1 MPFTLFTKMKNKAS
15 ILLKKIT
22 SVLSA
27 IAKAKSMA
35 INTKFSAT
43 KARLLMLSVVK
54 SKKILMDSLSHKIHT
69 ILGQNDDD
77 HDDDDHSKAIVLYD
91 AATTH
96 ASQYEPSGSVPMAAV
111 VEEEDDK
118 YPDLTHSL
126 FNEEDDYDIDDAKLQ
141 AAGGSIIDMMR
152 NSKEEGE
159 EFKLEEEID
168 QAADLFIKRFRKQIR
183 MQKLESFKRLQEML
197 ARGT

>member
-1 MPFTLFTKMKNKAS
+1 MKNKAS
-15 ILLKKIT
+15 LLLKKIT
-22 SVLSA
+22 SILGA

-35 INTKFSAT
+35 INSKFSPT
-43 KARLLMLSVVK
+43 KPRLLMLSMLK
-54 SKKILMDSLSHKIHT
+54 TKKLLVTSLSNKIHT
-69 ILGQNDDD
+69 ILGQHHGDC
-77 HDDDDHSKAIVLYD
+77 DDDDTQDNHSMAIVLYD
-91 AATTH
+91 AAAAQ
-96 ASQYEPSGSVPMAAV
+96 ASQYQSSASLAMAAKA
-111 VEEEDDK
+111 EEEDDK

-126 FNEEDDYDIDDAKLQ
+126 FDEEDDYDIDDAKLQ

-168 QAADLFIKRFRKQIR
+168 EAADLFIKRFRKQIR

>member
-1 MPFTLFTKMKNKAS
+1 MKNKAS
-15 ILLKKIT
+15 LLLKKIT
-22 SVLSA
+22 SILGA

-35 INTKFSAT
+35 INSKFSPT
-43 KARLLMLSVVK
+43 KPRLLMLSMLK
-54 SKKILMDSLSHKIHT
+54 TKKLLVTSLSNKIHT
-69 ILGQNDDD
+69 ILGQHHGDRDDD
-77 HDDDDHSKAIVLYD
+77 ETQDNHSMAIVLYD
-91 AATTH
+91 AAAAH
-96 ASQYEPSGSVPMAAV
+96 ASQYQSSASLAMAAKA
-111 VEEEDDK
+111 EEEDDK

-126 FNEEDDYDIDDAKLQ
+126 FDEEDDYDI
-141 AAGGSIIDMMR
+141 AGGSIIDMMR

-168 QAADLFIKRFRKQIR
+168 EAADLFIKRFRKQIR

>member
-1 MPFTLFTKMKNKAS
+1 MKNKAS

-43 KARLLMLSVVK
+43 KARLLMLSMVK
-54 SKKILMDSLSHKIHT
+54 SKKILLDSLSHKIHN
-69 ILGQNDDD
+69 ILGHDNNHDDD
-77 HDDDDHSKAIVLYD
+77 VDDHSKAIILYD
-91 AATTH
+91 ATNAH
-96 ASQYEPSGSVPMAAV
+96 ASQYQASGSVAMAAE

-118 YPDLTHSL
+118 YPDLTHSM
-126 FNEEDDYDIDDAKLQ
+126 FNEEDDYDMDDAKLK

-168 QAADLFIKRFRKQIR
+168 EAADLFIKRFRKQIR

>member
-1 MPFTLFTKMKNKAS
+1 
-15 ILLKKIT
+15 
-22 SVLSA
+22 
-27 IAKAKSMA
+27 
-35 INTKFSAT
+35 
-43 KARLLMLSVVK
+43 
-54 SKKILMDSLSHKIHT
+54 
-69 ILGQNDDD
+69 
-77 HDDDDHSKAIVLYD
+77 
-91 AATTH
+91 
-96 ASQYEPSGSVPMAAV
+96 MAAV

>member
-1 MPFTLFTKMKNKAS
+1 MKNKAS

-43 KARLLMLSVVK
+43 KARLLMLS
-54 SKKILMDSLSHKIHT
+54 M
-69 ILGQNDDD
+69 
-77 HDDDDHSKAIVLYD
+77 AIILYD
-91 AATTH
+91 ATNAH
-96 ASQYEPSGSVPMAAV
+96 ASQYQASGSVAMAAE

-118 YPDLTHSL
+118 YPDLTHSM
-126 FNEEDDYDIDDAKLQ
+126 FNEEDDYDMDDAKLK

-168 QAADLFIKRFRKQIR
+168 EAADLFIKRFRKQIR

>member
-1 MPFTLFTKMKNKAS
+1 MKNKAS
-15 ILLKKIT
+15 LLLKKIT
-22 SVLSA
+22 SILGA

-35 INTKFSAT
+35 INSKFSPT
-43 KARLLMLSVVK
+43 KPRLLMLSMLK
-54 SKKILMDSLSHKIHT
+54 TKKLLVTSLSNKIHT
-69 ILGQNDDD
+69 ILGQHHGDR
-77 HDDDDHSKAIVLYD
+77 DDDDETQDNHSMAIVLYD
-91 AATTH
+91 AAAAH
-96 ASQYEPSGSVPMAAV
+96 ASQYQSSASLAMAAKA
-111 VEEEDDK
+111 EEEDDK

-126 FNEEDDYDIDDAKLQ
+126 FDEEDDYDIDDAKLQ

-168 QAADLFIKRFRKQIR
+168 EAADLFIKRFRKQIR

>member
-1 MPFTLFTKMKNKAS
+1 MKNKAS

-43 KARLLMLSVVK
+43 KARLLMLSMVK
-54 SKKILMDSLSHKIHT
+54 SKKILLDSLSHKIHT
-69 ILGQNDDD
+69 ILGHDDIR
-77 HDDDDHSKAIVLYD
+77 DDDDADNHSKAIVLYD
-91 AATTH
+91 AANAH
-96 ASQYEPSGSVPMAAV
+96 SSQYQASGSVAMAAE

-118 YPDLTHSL
+118 YPDLTHSM
-126 FNEEDDYDIDDAKLQ
+126 FNEEDDYDMDDAKLQ

-168 QAADLFIKRFRKQIR
+168 EAADLFIKRFRKQIR
-183 MQKLESFKRLQEML
+183 LQKLESFKRLQEML

>member
-1 MPFTLFTKMKNKAS
+1 MKNKAS
-15 ILLKKIT
+15 LLLKKIT
-22 SVLSA
+22 SILGA

-35 INTKFSAT
+35 INSKFSPT
-43 KARLLMLSVVK
+43 KPRLLMLSMLK
-54 SKKILMDSLSHKIHT
+54 TKKLLVTSLSNKIHT
-69 ILGQNDDD
+69 ILGQHHGDCDDNDDTQD
-77 HDDDDHSKAIVLYD
+77 NHSMAIVLYD
-91 AATTH
+91 AAAAH
-96 ASQYEPSGSVPMAAV
+96 ASQYQSSASLAMAAKA
-111 VEEEDDK
+111 EEEDDDK

-126 FNEEDDYDIDDAKLQ
+126 FDEEYDYDIDDAKLQ

-168 QAADLFIKRFRKQIR
+168 EAADLFIKRFRKQIR